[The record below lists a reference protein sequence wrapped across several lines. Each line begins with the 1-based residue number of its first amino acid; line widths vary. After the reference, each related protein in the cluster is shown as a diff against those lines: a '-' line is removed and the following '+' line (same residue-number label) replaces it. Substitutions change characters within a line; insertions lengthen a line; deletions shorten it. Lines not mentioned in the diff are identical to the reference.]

1 MRKIVFALVGLVL
14 LSVTSC
20 KTKKIPVERGGGDLD
35 ANRRIEEVIKYQNTP
50 LSVISRVDVTFRS
63 GRTDLS
69 SKGDLR
75 IIPGEGI
82 YLSLQP
88 FLGIELFRVV
98 ITPERVL
105 VIDRTGRRYMA
116 QDLSIV
122 NQLMKT
128 NNPYYYV
135 ESLFLNRMFVLGKQ
149 QAKASDFAKFKMA
162 RRADNSL
169 TLSDELPR
177 VANYSFTIDNGNMLV
192 NSGATS
198 ADEKFSMNWAYSNFI
213 SQSNYTLPSQ
223 IIITMKYDK
232 TDVTLIVKA
241 PKIDFDRE
249 IAIDKSIPSRYDE
262 VKLEQLLKTFI
273 RK

>member
-1 MRKIVFALVGLVL
+1 MRKIVFTLMGLML

-20 KTKKIPVERGGGDLD
+20 KTKKLPVERGGGDLD
-35 ANRRIEEVIKYQNTP
+35 AHRRIEEVIRYQHTP
-50 LSVISRVDVTFRS
+50 LSVASRVDVTFRS

-105 VIDRTGRRYMA
+105 IIDRTGRRYLA
-116 QDLSIV
+116 QDISIV
-122 NQLMKT
+122 NQLIKSE
-128 NNPYYYV
+128 NPYYYV
-135 ESLFLNRMFVLGKQ
+135 ESLFLNRMFVLGRQ
-149 QAKASDFAKFKMA
+149 QVKASDFANFIMA
-162 RRADNSL
+162 RKPDNSL
-169 TLSDELPR
+169 ILSDELPR
-177 VANYSFTIDNGNMLV
+177 VANYSFTISDGNMLV
-192 NSGATS
+192 DSGAKS
-198 ADEKFSMNWAYSNFI
+198 VDEKFSMNWNYSNFI
-213 SQSNYTLPSQ
+213 TQGNYTLPSQ
-223 IIITMKYDK
+223 IVITLKYDK

-249 IAIDKSIPSRYDE
+249 IAIDKSLPSRYDE
-262 VKLEQLLKTFI
+262 VTLEQLLKTLI

>member
-1 MRKIVFALVGLVL
+1 MRKIVFSLMGLVL
-14 LSVTSC
+14 LSVISC
-20 KTKKIPVERGGGDLD
+20 KTKKLSVERGGGDLD
-35 ANRRIEEVIKYQNTP
+35 VHRRIEEVIKYQNTP
-50 LSVISRVDVTFRS
+50 LSVASRVDVTFRS
-63 GRTDLS
+63 GQTDLS

-105 VIDRTGRRYMA
+105 VIDRTGRRYMV

-122 NQLMKT
+122 NQLVKT

-135 ESLFLNRMFVLGKQ
+135 ESLFLNRMFVFGKSQ
-149 QAKASDFAKFKMA
+149 VKASDFASFKIA
-162 RRADNSL
+162 KKPDNSL
-169 TLSDELPR
+169 ILTDELPR
-177 VANYSFTIDNGNMLV
+177 VANYSFTISDGNMLA

-198 ADEKFSMNWAYSNFI
+198 VDEKFSMNWAYSNFI

-232 TDVTLIVKA
+232 TDVTLILKA
-241 PKIDFDRE
+241 PRIDFDRE
-249 IAIDKSIPSRYDE
+249 ITIDKSLPSRYNE
-262 VKLEQLLKTFI
+262 VELEQLLKTFI
-273 RK
+273 R